1 MKKKGIDIRI
11 NAVLVFIAALIIIAT
26 LWYSRILLTKIAA
39 DERLKVRNWAAAIQR
54 QGEMVNYVRSFFS
67 NLEIEERKY
76 ATVWCYAYER
86 LLSSSTDP
94 AEFDYYIKIVSE
106 NKNIPFVLV
115 DTKFR
120 IIDSRDPEINPK
132 RNKYLRGSLRESYTE
147 NQPIELIAE
156 GAVYYFY
163 YKPSKLFEELKQ
175 LLDGLSNSFILEVV
189 DNTVSVPVIITDS
202 SRTRILHYGNIDD
215 KQFYSKDDIL
225 ALINRMEHTNKPI
238 EIYGLDKTKNYIYYE
253 SSSLLTNLNYLPFAL
268 FLSLI
273 ILITAIVLVYGLS
286 RRAEQNQ
293 VWLGMSKETAHQL
306 GTPLSSL
313 LAWTEYYK
321 MKRDEPMSLADLEEI
336 EKDIVR
342 LQTIA
347 QRFSKIGS
355 IPELKSENVVQVI
368 YRSVSYIQAR
378 TSKRIQY
385 HINIPSNQVILL
397 NLNTHLFEWVIEN
410 ICNNAVNA
418 IGDKAGNVFICISE
432 TERNL
437 IIDIQDTGKGIHKS
451 MWKKIFEP
459 GFTTKQRGWGL
470 GLALCKRIVCEYH
483 KGKIF
488 VKSSVVGQGTTFRI
502 ILNKNR

>member
-1 MKKKGIDIRI
+1 
-11 NAVLVFIAALIIIAT
+11 LIIIAT
-26 LWYSRILLTKIAA
+26 LWYSRVLLTKISA
-39 DERLKVRNWAAAIQR
+39 DERLKVRNWAAAMQR
-54 QGEMVNYVRSFFS
+54 QGEMVDYVRSFFS

-76 ATVWCYAYER
+76 ATIWCYAYER

-94 AEFDYYIKIVSE
+94 TEFDYYIKIISE

-115 DTKFR
+115 DKQFR
-120 IIDSRDPEINPK
+120 IIDSRDPEINPRK
-132 RNKYLRGSLRESYTE
+132 DKYLRGDLRDSYIRNE
-147 NQPIELIAE
+147 PIEVGAE
-156 GAVYYFY
+156 GSTYYFY
-163 YKPSKLFEELKQ
+163 YKPSKLFGELKQ

-189 DNTVSVPVIITDS
+189 DNTVSIPVIITDS

-215 KQFYSKDDIL
+215 KQFYSQEDIKH
-225 ALINRMEHTNKPI
+225 LISRMEHANKPI
-238 EIYGLDKTKNYIYYE
+238 EIYGLDRTKNYIYYE

-313 LAWTEYYK
+313 LAWVEYYK
-321 MKRDEPMSLADLEEI
+321 LKRETPVSLSDLDEI
-336 EKDIVR
+336 EKDVIR

-355 IPELKSENVVQVI
+355 VPELKSENVVQVV
-368 YRSVSYIQAR
+368 YHSVSYIQAR

-385 HINIPSNQVILL
+385 HINVSSNQVILL
-397 NLNTHLFEWVIEN
+397 NLNAYLFEWVIEN
-410 ICNNAVNA
+410 ICKNAVNA
-418 IGDKAGNVFICISE
+418 IGDNAGNVFICLSE
-432 TERNL
+432 TDKNV
-437 IIDIQDTGKGIHKS
+437 IIDIQDTGKGLAKS
-451 MWKKIFEP
+451 MFKKIFEP

-488 VKSSVVGQGTTFRI
+488 VKNSVIGQGTTFRI
-502 ILNKNR
+502 ILNK